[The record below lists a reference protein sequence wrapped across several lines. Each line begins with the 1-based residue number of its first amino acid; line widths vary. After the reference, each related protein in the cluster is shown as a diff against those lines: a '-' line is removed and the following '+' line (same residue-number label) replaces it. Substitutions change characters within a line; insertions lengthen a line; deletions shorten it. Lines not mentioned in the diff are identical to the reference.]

1 MAQRHGAH
9 ERDARGGSTGGG
21 HGAHRRPGD
30 GEFGARETGD
40 DDFGDWFDSWDLE
53 SEDSE
58 PARPRRR
65 SDEKRTRKSAKLHG
79 ASWGPKTPSKHA
91 EAGDGK
97 LAAFAQEYG
106 WRAYAI
112 PVLAVITVFVLI
124 NMFQN
129 PEDLAVGSTASSA
142 EEEESAASSPA
153 QREEDPDG
161 GVEPLEPAKIA
172 EGEFDPH
179 NLPPGGPYTTTGAG
193 TFYEV
198 GAPGMTAGEGT
209 ELVVRFAVEVEHGI
223 DTSGY
228 GGDEAFAHMVDATL
242 SDPRGWINDPR
253 FRFEHVSVNDNPS
266 LKIRLTSLD
275 TTAELCG
282 VQIGT
287 ETSCRTR
294 ITGEDTVLLNES
306 RWVRGAVPFQGDL
319 GSYRQY
325 LINHE
330 VGHAV
335 GFAEHVPC
343 PEPNALA
350 PIMMQQ
356 TLSLNNAQLREMS
369 PEDNYPDNPDTCR
382 TNPWPYP
389 RPAAL

>member
-79 ASWGPKTPSKHA
+79 ASWGPKTSSKHA

-350 PIMMQQ
+350 PVMMQQ
-356 TLSLNNAQLREMS
+356 TLSMNNAQLHQMS

-382 TNPWPYP
+382 PNPWPYP

>member
-79 ASWGPKTPSKHA
+79 ASWGPKTSSKHA

>member
-79 ASWGPKTPSKHA
+79 ASWGPKASSKHA

-253 FRFEHVSVNDNPS
+253 FRFEHVSVNDDPS

-382 TNPWPYP
+382 PNPWPYP